1 MAEGQDIAQ
10 MVGQMGA
17 MTRALNAQGVTQM
30 VRTFS
35 GEAKDFRDWVK
46 SIDKCHV
53 LMGGDV
59 ETKMMIAYQTSSG
72 VVSDFIHRCLNT
84 VAVGDRPWDNLYQ
97 QLSHR
102 FAEVTDEQHAL
113 ALLRRLYQR
122 PGESVPMFAE
132 RVQALAAE
140 AFPGAMHVEPVQKQV
155 IGYLID
161 GLRYDYLKLKIMR
174 SNPADFE
181 EAVQLATEEQNLRHK
196 FALRTSHRFPE
207 EQREEAPMEIDHSR
221 RGGCFRCGRKHR
233 AADCTKVRR
242 VELAT
247 RSSRTGPVTCW
258 HCGKRGHIRRN
269 CPQLQPQGN

>member
-1 MAEGQDIAQ
+1 
-10 MVGQMGA
+10 
-17 MTRALNAQGVTQM
+17 M

-53 LMGGDV
+53 LLMGGDV

-72 VVSDFIHRCLNT
+72 VVSDFIHRYLNT
-84 VAVGDRPWDNLYQ
+84 VAVGDRTWDNLYQ

-113 ALLRRLYQR
+113 ALLRQLYQR

-161 GLRYDYLKLKIMR
+161 GK
-174 SNPADFE
+174 E
-181 EAVQLATEEQNLRHK
+181 
-196 FALRTSHRFPE
+196 
-207 EQREEAPMEIDHSR
+207 
-221 RGGCFRCGRKHR
+221 
-233 AADCTKVRR
+233 
-242 VELAT
+242 
-247 RSSRTGPVTCW
+247 
-258 HCGKRGHIRRN
+258 
-269 CPQLQPQGN
+269 